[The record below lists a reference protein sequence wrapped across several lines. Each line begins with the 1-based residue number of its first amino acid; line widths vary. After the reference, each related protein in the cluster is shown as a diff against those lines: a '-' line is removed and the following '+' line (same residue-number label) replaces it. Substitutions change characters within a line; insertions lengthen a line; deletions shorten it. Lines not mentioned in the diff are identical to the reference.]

1 MCVSKARGWPG
12 LRAAQNLQMPHPR
25 DCQGGQMPRSSPGG
39 GGGRGALGA
48 AQIDWCIITDALL
61 VLFAIGVESHRL
73 SFMLKKKSICVLTF
87 GFFSWKTTEIP
98 RKEVFQS

>member
-1 MCVSKARGWPG
+1 
-12 LRAAQNLQMPHPR
+12 
-25 DCQGGQMPRSSPGG
+25 MPRSSPGG
-39 GGGRGALGA
+39 AGGGGALGA
-48 AQIDWCIITDALL
+48 AEIDWCIITDALL

-73 SFMLKKKSICVLTF
+73 SFMLKKTSICVLTF